1 MDYSLAKE
9 LKDACFPQDRK
20 NCKTY
25 TDIND
30 GALVERIAHPTLSE
44 LIEACPKQLGTA
56 TFVLGSANQGQA
68 WVACYF
74 DFPANRCAEL
84 NETGHTPEE
93 AVARLWLALRRAG
106 AGTTADELTQFT
118 RSQSGFGRSVI
129 SCHGKHDL
137 RGIRLS
143 PNRDV
148 ALP

>member
-1 MDYSLAKE
+1 MDHSLAKE
-9 LKDACFPQDRK
+9 LKVAGFPQDGK
-20 NCKTY
+20 NCKTP

-30 GALVERIAHPTLSE
+30 STLVERIAHPTLSE

-74 DFPANRCAEL
+74 DFRANRCAEL

-106 AGTTADELTQFT
+106 AEQL
-118 RSQSGFGRSVI
+118 
-129 SCHGKHDL
+129 
-137 RGIRLS
+137 
-143 PNRDV
+143 
-148 ALP
+148 